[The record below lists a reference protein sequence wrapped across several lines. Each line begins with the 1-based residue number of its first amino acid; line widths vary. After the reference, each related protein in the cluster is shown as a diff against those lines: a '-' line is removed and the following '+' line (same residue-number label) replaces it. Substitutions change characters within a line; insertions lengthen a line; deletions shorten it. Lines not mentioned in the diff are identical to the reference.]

1 MSDLEPKRKL
11 EHNEKALDNSTDQA
25 FDAGAHSVE
34 PAHVKAAE
42 NANPHRH
49 SGSAG
54 GPVC

>member
-11 EHNEKALDNSTDQA
+11 EHNEKALDSSTGQA
-25 FDAGAHSVE
+25 FDADTHIVD
-34 PAHVKAAE
+34 PAQVKATE

>member
-11 EHNEKALDNSTDQA
+11 EHNEKALDSSTGQA
-25 FDAGAHSVE
+25 FDAGSHIVD
-34 PAHVKAAE
+34 PAQVKAAE